1 MKNATNLTNILLSA
15 FLLLLI
21 TACSVAPTR
30 MIWRPWTRV
39 MSDVTPMASG
49 SRISVSITGKT
60 IPLIGDES
68 IFQKVIKSEFEN
80 LIIRRGFTIDSKN
93 PDYSMAIQYEVTRRD
108 LTRSEFYAS
117 QSSLDIYSTK
127 SSTRVSSKNLGA
139 AVASAIV
146 LAGYRSQSV
155 VSQVQTTEIVYT
167 NIISLECRDSNGIL
181 IWKGESSWDSEDLDS
196 RDGAAYALRLL
207 TSDLPKQSDVVN
219 VPMIKKERIKDYLR
233 LNVGYRSFSSPA
245 LPYEV
250 TFLDKA
256 NTSSTNGFSIDSENG
271 LSEDSAF
278 AYAGFVDLVTY
289 AETALP
295 NTAMSW
301 EDPLD
306 RNLWKTVTL
315 GGLYKIGDSDN
326 FTPLMISL
334 RGTNTG
340 YIVSKS
346 WIATSEEYAKFQADL
361 NRWQLRLSEFFNVF
375 E

>member
-1 MKNATNLTNILLSA
+1 
-15 FLLLLI
+15 
-21 TACSVAPTR
+21 
-30 MIWRPWTRV
+30 
-39 MSDVTPMASG
+39 MASG